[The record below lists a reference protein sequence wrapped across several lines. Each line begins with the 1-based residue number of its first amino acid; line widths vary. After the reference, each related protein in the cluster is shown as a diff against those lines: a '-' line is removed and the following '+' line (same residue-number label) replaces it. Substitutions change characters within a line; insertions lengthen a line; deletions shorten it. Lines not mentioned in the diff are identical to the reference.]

1 MTIVR
6 RVSANPTFTMISM
19 TKALIPLRL
28 IHYNLQILFGIL
40 FKLPYRMIRHIT
52 ALIICIVVGS
62 LSLMADGPRNRANRE
77 QWYNNMIQTK
87 IDYLAKQ
94 MSLTPQQKEKFEKS
108 YRDMSNETSRLARD
122 TRSLERQVSKK
133 ANPSDLEYEKAA
145 EAITEF
151 KAKEGA
157 IELKYF
163 NQFKTFLNKK
173 QLFQLKLAENKWM
186 DELMRHRGKGKN
198 KR

>member
-1 MTIVR
+1 
-6 RVSANPTFTMISM
+6 
-19 TKALIPLRL
+19 
-28 IHYNLQILFGIL
+28 
-40 FKLPYRMIRHIT
+40 MIRHIT

-87 IDYLAKQ
+87 IDYLSKQ
-94 MSLTPQQKEKFEKS
+94 MNLTPQQKEKFEKS

-151 KAKEGA
+151 KAKESA
-157 IELKYF
+157 VELKYF

>member
-1 MTIVR
+1 
-6 RVSANPTFTMISM
+6 
-19 TKALIPLRL
+19 
-28 IHYNLQILFGIL
+28 
-40 FKLPYRMIRHIT
+40 
-52 ALIICIVVGS
+52 
-62 LSLMADGPRNRANRE
+62 
-77 QWYNNMIQTK
+77 
-87 IDYLAKQ
+87 
-94 MSLTPQQKEKFEKS
+94 
-108 YRDMSNETSRLARD
+108 MSNETSRLARD

-157 IELKYF
+157 VELKYF

>member
-1 MTIVR
+1 
-6 RVSANPTFTMISM
+6 
-19 TKALIPLRL
+19 
-28 IHYNLQILFGIL
+28 
-40 FKLPYRMIRHIT
+40 MIRHIT

-87 IDYLAKQ
+87 IDYLSKQ
-94 MSLTPQQKEKFEKS
+94 MNLTPQQKEKLEKS

-157 IELKYF
+157 VELKYF